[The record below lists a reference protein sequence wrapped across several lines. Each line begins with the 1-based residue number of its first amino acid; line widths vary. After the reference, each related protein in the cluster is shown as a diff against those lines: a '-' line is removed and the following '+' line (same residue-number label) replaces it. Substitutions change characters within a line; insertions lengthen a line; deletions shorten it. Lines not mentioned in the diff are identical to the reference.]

1 MYNVAQV
8 ALELVDTR
16 KYNRFGHG
24 SEALGYYKS
33 KRLLKKKPS
42 SVGFKQLVVVSVTTQ
57 VEDDDVFQRQTAR
70 IRFRMKQVRDQTF
83 ANKRVARIA
92 VVEVVVKQIDM

>member
-1 MYNVAQV
+1 MHA
-8 ALELVDTR
+8 
-16 KYNRFGHG
+16 K
-24 SEALGYYKS
+24 
-33 KRLLKKKPS
+33 LLKKKPS
-42 SVGFKQLVVVSVTTQ
+42 SVVFKQLVVVSATTQ
-57 VEDDDVFQRQTAR
+57 VDDDDVFQRQTAR